1 MPITNSTEFLEYLKA
16 GRRARGLD
24 DSSITAE
31 EPTTDPSGKRT
42 GEHQHDQT
50 VTDETVEIV
59 VKYQIGREHRSQT
72 QGRNNRKDRG
82 PKDATT

>member
-31 EPTTDPSGKRT
+31 EPTTDPSGKTTYSVVFVPRRPT
-42 GEHQHDQT
+42 KPVNPQGG
-50 VTDETVEIV
+50 TDE
-59 VKYQIGREHRSQT
+59 
-72 QGRNNRKDRG
+72 
-82 PKDATT
+82 